1 VCFTVSDVG
10 VDLPPIV
17 EGRGVDA
24 LVGEGSVCGL
34 CVCDRLFQRQNAT
47 VTTVIQDN
55 SSFEETTGC
64 NQRGRHQLTTDKHTH
79 TAQYHHR
86 YTSRAPVNGLFPGLP
101 G

>member
-34 CVCDRLFQRQNAT
+34 FVCV
-47 VTTVIQDN
+47 
-55 SSFEETTGC
+55 TGC
-64 NQRGRHQLTTDKHTH
+64 FSDRTQQLRQLYRTIQASRKLQ
-79 TAQYHHR
+79 AA
-86 YTSRAPVNGLFPGLP
+86 TSAASTS
-101 G
+101 